1 MANKFKLIILDL
13 GNVLIN
19 FNHWVAAN
27 KFMRFSERN
36 LNDIYN
42 MLFDSP
48 FTKSFEEGRVTPEEF
63 FLAIKNELSLRMDYN
78 AFLPVWNEIF
88 YLTSDNIEAYQL
100 VPELKKKYKVIVL
113 SNINQLHFEYLKEN
127 FRIFDPFDKI
137 VLSYEVGVRKPDPK
151 IYQYALELF
160 SLQPQEAFYIDDR
173 LDLIE
178 QADRLSIAGVQFKS
192 AQSLKI
198 ALEENC
204 ILENEKKPT
213 SLRRQLKI

>member
-1 MANKFKLIILDL
+1 MANKFKLVIVDL

-27 KFMRFSERN
+27 KFVRASDRS

-48 FTKSFEEGRVTPEEF
+48 FTKSFEEGKVTSEEF
-63 FLAIKNELSLRMDYN
+63 FLAIKNELSLKMDYS

-88 YLTSDNIEAYQL
+88 YLTSDNIEVYQL
-100 VPELKKKYKVIVL
+100 VHTLKKKYKVIVL

-160 SLQPQEAFYIDDR
+160 SVRPEEAFYIDDR
-173 LDLIE
+173 LDLVE
-178 QADRLSIAGVQFKS
+178 QAERLSIPATQFKS
-192 AQSLKI
+192 FQGLRLV
-198 ALEENC
+198 LEENS
-204 ILENEKKPT
+204 ILETEKKPA
-213 SLRRQLKI
+213 SGRK